1 MGMSFIVGPNMEGL
15 PLSEAV
21 RAGDFLF
28 VSGMC
33 GFDDNGSIVKGGVGA
48 ETDRIM
54 KDLIDVLARADTDLS
69 RIAKVNVYLTSADD
83 FDAFNAV
90 YASSFFG
97 QQTSPDRRRGRH
109 DDQRQDRDGF
119 HRISWRLRCRNGSV
133 GLMWRV
139 VAFELRQ
146 AIIDVVVA
154 ALVFDKDVAGQAQ
167 A

>member
-28 VSGMC
+28 VLGMC
-33 GFDDNGSIVKGGVGA
+33 GFDDDGSIIKGGVGA

-90 YASSFFG
+90 YATYFPG
-97 QQTSPDRRRGRH
+97 NKPA
-109 DDQRQDRDGF
+109 
-119 HRISWRLRCRNGSV
+119 RIG
-133 GLMWRV
+133 V
-139 VAFELRQ
+139 VAGMTVNARIEMDFTAYLG
-146 AIIDVVVA
+146 D
-154 ALVFDKDVAGQAQ
+154 
-167 A
+167 

>member
-1 MGMSFIVGPNMEGL
+1 MFHHYQTTYIDQSEEDTAMGMSFIVGPNMEGL

-90 YASSFFG
+90 YASYFPG
-97 QQTSPDRRRGRH
+97 NKAA
-109 DDQRQDRDGF
+109 
-119 HRISWRLRCRNGSV
+119 RIG
-133 GLMWRV
+133 V
-139 VAFELRQ
+139 VAGMTINARIEMDFTAYLG
-146 AIIDVVVA
+146 D
-154 ALVFDKDVAGQAQ
+154 
-167 A
+167 